1 MGVSARQYWDLLTT
15 YLKPQGWKV
24 LLLAILLFASI
35 TLQLF
40 NPFLLRRF
48 IDLARSGA
56 LTGALTNAA
65 FLFVVLVVANQ
76 LVSALAAYFCADVGW
91 TATNNL
97 RSDLALH
104 CLRLDVRFHHEHPP
118 GELLERIDG
127 DVGILANFF
136 SQFVIRVLSNL
147 LLLIGIVTLLLFED
161 WRIGAGLLVYAIA
174 GLILLS
180 RIQWR
185 VAPYFH
191 ADRQIAADIVS
202 FWEERVGAREDIAA
216 NGAKMF
222 VMRRYYELLRSLLHT
237 GRKSLL
243 MFRAF
248 QSSSV
253 ILLAL
258 VTAFVLAVGAY
269 RLNNGTM
276 TIGTIYLAFY
286 FTGMAGWT
294 LFRITDQMETLQ
306 RARASLTRI
315 NELYHTT
322 SRIQSSAADDAA
334 TTATVLHS
342 GRPSVEFQ
350 NVSFEYQTGVPVLRD
365 LSFRLEPQRVLG
377 LLGRTG
383 SGKSTLARLLG
394 HFYEPTHG
402 TIRLGGHVLRQI
414 PPAEMHRQIGMVT
427 QEVQLFHASVRDNI
441 TLFDRTIAD
450 ERILDVIKELGLLSW
465 YRTLPQG
472 LDTELATDGKGLSA
486 GEAQLLAFT
495 RVFLQDP
502 GLVILDEASS
512 RLDPATDHLIT
523 GAIDRLLRR
532 RTAIIIAHQL
542 KTVQRADEIMILE
555 NGSIIEQGTPELLAN
570 DPDSTFHRL
579 LRTGSDQIL
588 A

>member
-1 MGVSARQYWDLLTT
+1 
-15 YLKPQGWKV
+15 
-24 LLLAILLFASI
+24 
-35 TLQLF
+35 
-40 NPFLLRRF
+40 
-48 IDLARSGA
+48 
-56 LTGALTNAA
+56 
-65 FLFVVLVVANQ
+65 
-76 LVSALAAYFCADVGW
+76 
-91 TATNNL
+91 
-97 RSDLALH
+97 
-104 CLRLDVRFHHEHPP
+104 
-118 GELLERIDG
+118 
-127 DVGILANFF
+127 
-136 SQFVIRVLSNL
+136 
-147 LLLIGIVTLLLFED
+147 
-161 WRIGAGLLVYAIA
+161 
-174 GLILLS
+174 
-180 RIQWR
+180 
-185 VAPYFH
+185 
-191 ADRQIAADIVS
+191 
-202 FWEERVGAREDIAA
+202 
-216 NGAKMF
+216 
-222 VMRRYYELLRSLLHT
+222 
-237 GRKSLL
+237 
-243 MFRAF
+243 
-248 QSSSV
+248 
-253 ILLAL
+253 
-258 VTAFVLAVGAY
+258 
-269 RLNNGTM
+269 M

-322 SRIQSSAADDAA
+322 SRIQSSAADDGA
-334 TTATVLHS
+334 TTATVLQS
-342 GRPSVEFQ
+342 GPPSVEFQ

-394 HFYEPTHG
+394 RFYEPTHG

-414 PPAEMHRQIGMVT
+414 PPAEMQRQIGMVT

-555 NGSIIEQGTPELLAN
+555 NGSIIEQGTRELLAN
-570 DPDSTFHRL
+570 DPNSNFHRL